1 MIVHQVLQGTD
12 AWLSLRLGIPTTSRF
27 DDIIT
32 TGGKKG
38 VPGDS
43 SSAPKYMHHLLAE
56 RITGQPIEGFKS
68 QYMERGSMLEERAVA
83 AYELEHDCETEKVGF
98 VTQDDGRIGCS
109 PDRFIVGQDRGLLE
123 CKAPAPHTH
132 VAYLLSATGAETEYK
147 IQLQGQL
154 WICEKDFVDICSF
167 HPDMPLALFRVNRDD
182 EFIRVMAE
190 KVREFSY
197 MLEEKVQLFT
207 ERGWIKLPDET
218 VVTAD
223 DVGELG
229 ITDEDKEMH
238 SGQTEGQ

>member
-1 MIVHQVLQGTD
+1 MIIHDVKQGTD
-12 AWLSLRLGIPTTSRF
+12 EWLRLRLGIPTASRF
-27 DDIIT
+27 GEIIT

-83 AYELEHDCETEKVGF
+83 AYELDHDCETEKVGF
-98 VTQDDGRIGCS
+98 VASDDGRIGCS
-109 PDRFIVGQDRGLLE
+109 PDRFIVGQDRGMLE

-154 WICEKDFVDICSF
+154 WV
-167 HPDMPLALFRVNRDD
+167 
-182 EFIRVMAE
+182 
-190 KVREFSY
+190 
-197 MLEEKVQLFT
+197 
-207 ERGWIKLPDET
+207 
-218 VVTAD
+218 
-223 DVGELG
+223 
-229 ITDEDKEMH
+229 
-238 SGQTEGQ
+238 

>member
-1 MIVHQVLQGTD
+1 MIVHDVKQGTD
-12 AWLSLRLGIPTTSRF
+12 EWLRLRLGIPTASRF
-27 DDIIT
+27 DEIIT

-83 AYELEHDCETEKVGF
+83 AYELDHDCETEKVGF
-98 VTQDDGRIGCS
+98 VTSDDGRIGCS

-123 CKAPAPHTH
+123 CKAPAAHTH

-154 WICEKDFVDICSF
+154 WVCEKDFVDICSF
-167 HPDMPLALFRVNRDD
+167 HPEMPLALFRVNRDD

-218 VVTAD
+218 VKTVED
-223 DVGELG
+223 FGDLG
-229 ITDEDKEMH
+229 ITEDDKELH
-238 SGQTEGQ
+238 GTTA